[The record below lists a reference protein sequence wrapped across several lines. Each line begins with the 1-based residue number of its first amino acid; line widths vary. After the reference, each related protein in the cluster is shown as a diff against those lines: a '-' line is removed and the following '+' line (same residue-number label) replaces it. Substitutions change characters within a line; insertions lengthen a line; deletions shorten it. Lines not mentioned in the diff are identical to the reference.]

1 MSLTKQQTIKWFR
14 IINWKNKMLDKLSK
28 ISRDNWKKQKKY
40 QYLLLKEKINHRNTK
55 DEYSN
60 LNTEYWDEIGSGM
73 CEEQRTECDEAN
85 EKSEER
91 TSHLK
96 QWLDKIN
103 KKYKYA

>member
-1 MSLTKQQTIKWFR
+1 ML
-14 IINWKNKMLDKLSK
+14 LDKS
-28 ISRDNWKKQKKY
+28 KKY

-60 LNTEYWDEIGSGM
+60 LNTEYWDEIGTGM
-73 CEEQRTECDEAN
+73 CKEQRTECDEAN

-91 TSHLK
+91 TAHLK

-103 KKYKYA
+103 KKYNYV